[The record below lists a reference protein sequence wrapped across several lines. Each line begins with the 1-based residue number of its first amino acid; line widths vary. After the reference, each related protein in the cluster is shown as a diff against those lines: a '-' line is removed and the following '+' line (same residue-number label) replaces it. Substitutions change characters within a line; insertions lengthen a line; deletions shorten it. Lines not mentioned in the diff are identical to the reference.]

1 MITIGQGEEL
11 KVQFGMAPNASNKR
25 DLEIRIKTDF
35 VGEKSELHEEHGYKM
50 R

>member
-1 MITIGQGEEL
+1 MS
-11 KVQFGMAPNASNKR
+11 VSFGMAPNNTNKR

-35 VGEKSELHEEHGYKM
+35 DGEKSSLHENNAYKM